1 MVNDKIVNSMK
12 RVYFSPVM
20 ETYPINPASALCAS
34 GDTGTP
40 FGVDNNA
47 TNDLIIS

>member
-1 MVNDKIVNSMK
+1 MK
-12 RVYFSPVM
+12 RIYISPAT
-20 ETYPINPASALCAS
+20 ETMPMNPTSVLCAS

-47 TNDLIIS
+47 TNDLIIW